1 MGNSTDK
8 ELLQRLV
15 LEQVRKDER
24 YIPAETGGI
33 VIHGETAEA
42 MADDAHIAVASSMLP
57 IQISVRLTD
66 KGVIAQTFFSPR
78 VIEPEKR
85 DMFVELANAVNV
97 ASIDVGALAVDDLD
111 LGYQVGLPSGLFRAA
126 PDEARRVLFER
137 GVEILDSICLPVC
150 ALSSGAW
157 TLGKALL
164 FVHELYEKGWLPA
177 DEWL

>member
-1 MGNSTDK
+1 MGSSSDN

-24 YIPAETGGI
+24 YIPVETGGI
-33 VIHGETAEA
+33 VIHGETAES
-42 MADDAHIAVASSMLP
+42 MADDAHIVVASTLP
-57 IQISVRLTD
+57 IQISCRLSE

-85 DMFVELANAVNV
+85 GMFVELANAVNV

-111 LGYQVGLPSGLFRAA
+111 LGYQVGLRRELFRAA

-137 GVEILDSICLPVC
+137 GVEILESICLPVC
-150 ALSSGAW
+150 GLSSGAW
-157 TLGKALL
+157 PMKKVLR